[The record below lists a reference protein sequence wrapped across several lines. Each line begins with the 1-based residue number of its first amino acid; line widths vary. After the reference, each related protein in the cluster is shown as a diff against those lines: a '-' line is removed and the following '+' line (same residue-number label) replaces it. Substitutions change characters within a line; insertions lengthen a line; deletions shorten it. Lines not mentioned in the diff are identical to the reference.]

1 MKEPLAQSRLAER
14 RRAWS
19 VPRGDGDACGIEPQ
33 AHRQRGPAWERP
45 GARPAD
51 FTRRAALATVGLAL
65 LGPAHGAPELTGLQ
79 LRGQGRFRYF
89 GLSIYDVRLWSAE
102 PVAAASWSE
111 QKLTL
116 ELQYARTLVGREIAK
131 RSLAEMRRQAAVTD
145 AQAQAWLQE
154 METAFPDVKAGDRL
168 SGQYEPG
175 AAASFFFNGQPRQR
189 IADAQFARLFFGIW
203 LSPQTS
209 EPALRAQ
216 LLGGGDAIKR

>member
-1 MKEPLAQSRLAER
+1 ML
-14 RRAWS
+14 
-19 VPRGDGDACGIEPQ
+19 
-33 AHRQRGPAWERP
+33 
-45 GARPAD
+45 
-51 FTRRAALATVGLAL
+51 RRAAIGAVGLSL
-65 LGPAHGAPELTGLQ
+65 LPQVACATELTGLQ

-102 PVAAASWSE
+102 PVAAAKWAE

-116 ELQYARTLVGREIAK
+116 ELEYARTLVGREIAK
-131 RSLAEMRRQAAVTD
+131 RSLAEMRRQTTVTD

-154 METAFPDVKAGDRL
+154 MEAAFPDVKAGDRL

-175 AAASFFFNGQPRQR
+175 TAASFFFNGQPRRR

-209 EPALRAQ
+209 EPALREQ
-216 LLGGGDAIKR
+216 LLGGSGGG